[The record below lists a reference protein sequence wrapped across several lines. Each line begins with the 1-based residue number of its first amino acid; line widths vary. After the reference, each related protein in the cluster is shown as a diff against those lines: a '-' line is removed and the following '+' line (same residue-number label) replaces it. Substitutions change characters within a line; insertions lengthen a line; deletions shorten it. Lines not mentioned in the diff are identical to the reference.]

1 MTPHRTLRC
10 LASSPSRRRN
20 IGAIVLGCA
29 VAAASGA
36 GVGLCA
42 SQGNRSAAAIDVE
55 AVGPQVGEV
64 LPDFN
69 LPDQRGA
76 LHALRSILGPQGAV
90 IVFFR
95 SADW

>member
-1 MTPHRTLRC
+1 MTTPHRTLRRR
-10 LASSPSRRRN
+10 ASSRAAC
-20 IGAIVLGCA
+20 IGAVVLACA
-29 VAAASGA
+29 VAGASGA
-36 GVGLCA
+36 GVGLRA
-42 SQGNRSAAAIDVE
+42 FQANSSAATIDVE
-55 AVGPQVGEV
+55 AVGPQVGDV

-76 LHALRSILGPQGAV
+76 LHSLRSILGPQGAV